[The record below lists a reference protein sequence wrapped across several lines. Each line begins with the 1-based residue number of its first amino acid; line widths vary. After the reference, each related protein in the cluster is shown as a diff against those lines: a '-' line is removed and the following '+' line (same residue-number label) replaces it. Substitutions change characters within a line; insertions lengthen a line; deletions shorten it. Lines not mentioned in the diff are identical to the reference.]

1 MANLLPLSLS
11 MIYILLVLGLATL
24 VAKYTEGASEN
35 SRKLVHILVGNWV
48 FLLPLFTDLWAVLL
62 VPAVFV
68 VVNSLS
74 LRYKLIPAMERDDDS
89 LGTVF
94 YAISMLLLSGAGY
107 LMEQPLLPYVGLL
120 SMTYGD
126 GLAPITGKRWGKRKP
141 FRFATDKTLVGTV
154 TVGLVTLV
162 ITVVAILVFE
172 GDAGL
177 SGSLVLRAV
186 AIGLV
191 TAVFGS
197 YIELT
202 GSKGCDNLT
211 LPIGTG
217 LTAMLLA
224 EHASPALAIYLT
236 TAMLLLVIAYKLRA
250 ITPDGIV
257 AAMLTA
263 LTLFTLGDV
272 WVGLSLLLFF
282 VLGSAV
288 SKIKNE
294 GKRRAEAGQE
304 SSGPRN
310 WIQVLANSLPASLV
324 LWSAVFWLGHDFV
337 GLLAITVF
345 AAAAADTFSS
355 ELGMLSGGKVFHIL
369 TGKPVPAGLSG
380 GVSWAGFAAGLL
392 GSFLLALLALP
403 NYGAAGLLF
412 ATLVGFAGSLLD
424 SVLGS
429 VLQRGYRN
437 VHGQLQDR
445 HEIGGQPAAKG
456 LALISNNAVNLITLS
471 ILVLAAQLLYYL
483 QFLTP

>member
-186 AIGLV
+186 AIW
-191 TAVFGS
+191 
-197 YIELT
+197 
-202 GSKGCDNLT
+202 
-211 LPIGTG
+211 
-217 LTAMLLA
+217 
-224 EHASPALAIYLT
+224 PA
-236 TAMLLLVIAYKLRA
+236 R
-250 ITPDGIV
+250 P
-257 AAMLTA
+257 
-263 LTLFTLGDV
+263 
-272 WVGLSLLLFF
+272 
-282 VLGSAV
+282 
-288 SKIKNE
+288 
-294 GKRRAEAGQE
+294 RR
-304 SSGPRN
+304 
-310 WIQVLANSLPASLV
+310 
-324 LWSAVFWLGHDFV
+324 
-337 GLLAITVF
+337 
-345 AAAAADTFSS
+345 
-355 ELGMLSGGKVFHIL
+355 
-369 TGKPVPAGLSG
+369 
-380 GVSWAGFAAGLL
+380 
-392 GSFLLALLALP
+392 
-403 NYGAAGLLF
+403 
-412 ATLVGFAGSLLD
+412 
-424 SVLGS
+424 
-429 VLQRGYRN
+429 
-437 VHGQLQDR
+437 
-445 HEIGGQPAAKG
+445 
-456 LALISNNAVNLITLS
+456 
-471 ILVLAAQLLYYL
+471 
-483 QFLTP
+483 